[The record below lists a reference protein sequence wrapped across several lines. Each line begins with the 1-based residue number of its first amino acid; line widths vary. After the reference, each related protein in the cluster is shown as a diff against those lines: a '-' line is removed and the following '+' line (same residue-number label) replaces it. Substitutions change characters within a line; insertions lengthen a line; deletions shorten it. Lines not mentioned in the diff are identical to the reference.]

1 MILAMVIGSIVDEI
15 LHTELHW
22 GGTIALVG
30 TGIPSV
36 IIGLSWM
43 LTPQDLVDL
52 QKKIWWRRIGF
63 RLSAWE
69 ARVVG
74 WVVMLFGVLCT
85 ALGILLTLE
94 YIRISVF

>member
-1 MILAMVIGSIVDEI
+1 MLEQRPLQPEVP
-15 LHTELHW
+15 
-22 GGTIALVG
+22 GGPRGVQGLGVAAVGLGVAL
-30 TGIPSV
+30 
-36 IIGLSWM
+36 